1 MPYKQPQLSV
11 VKDRASA
18 NDAPRGFAGIGAA
31 LVVSLLLWVF
41 LMMGVLGLVFKILS

>member
-11 VKDRASA
+11 GKDRGRAT
-18 NDAPRGFAGIGAA
+18 DAPRGLAGIGAA
-31 LVVSLLLWVF
+31 LVLSLLLWAF